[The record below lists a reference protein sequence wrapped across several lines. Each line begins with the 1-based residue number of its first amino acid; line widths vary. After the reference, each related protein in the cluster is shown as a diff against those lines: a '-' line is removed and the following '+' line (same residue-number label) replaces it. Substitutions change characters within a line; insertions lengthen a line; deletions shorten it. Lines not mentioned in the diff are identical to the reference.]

1 MIDRYVTAGDRRAGI
16 FLVSLAALR
25 NSSEKI
31 CLTLESFMTSVLS
44 NSPRRAALSAVMLA
58 VGLMATSAFA
68 VPTITNLTLNTYGG
82 FAPDADG
89 SAVINGATFAFNTQQ
104 PAGTGV
110 FNPFL
115 RLQLTGA
122 TQPGQQ
128 GSEQGYNTS
137 ALNVLD
143 NKAPV
148 NWTHDLLISS
158 LQKTPDGLNYQFTLD
173 INESNSASGKSLLSL
188 DGLRLFSTSQPG
200 QSGNNTY
207 GNTAPPNLAGDVKY
221 SPDVGGIIG
230 TKLFDLDTATID
242 NSVLLDANRSGN
254 PPGSGVADMIFLV
267 PKAVI
272 DNRVN
277 QGENYLILWSRFG
290 TTETADA
297 LNLSG
302 STADAGFEEWSY
314 RSSVGST
321 TSSSGSSG
329 GSSGSSGAVPSP
341 GSSALTLL
349 ALAAMGA
356 TFRARKLAPTAA

>member
-1 MIDRYVTAGDRRAGI
+1 MKFVR
-16 FLVSLAALR
+16 
-25 NSSEKI
+25 SS
-31 CLTLESFMTSVLS
+31 
-44 NSPRRAALSAVMLA
+44 SPRRAALTAVMLA
-58 VGLMATSAFA
+58 VGLVATSALA
-68 VPTITNLTLNTYGG
+68 VPTITNLTLNTYTTLANVVV
-82 FAPDADG
+82 APDADG

-115 RLQLTGA
+115 RLQVTPA
-122 TQPGQQ
+122 NGQQ
-128 GSEQGYNTS
+128 SGGEQGYNTN

-158 LQKTPDGLNYQFTLD
+158 LQKTPDGLSYQFTLD

-207 GNTAPPNLAGDVKY
+207 GNTAAPNLAGDVKY
-221 SPDVGGIIG
+221 SPDPGGIIG

-242 NSVLLDANRSGN
+242 NSVLLDANRGGN

-267 PKAVI
+267 PKDVI
-272 DNRVN
+272 DQRANK
-277 QGENYLILWSRFG
+277 GETYLILWSRFG
-290 TTETADA
+290 TEQAADV
-297 LNLSG
+297 LSQPG

-314 RSSVGST
+314 RSAVGAT

-329 GSSGSSGAVPSP
+329 GSSGAVPSP

-356 TFRARKLAPTAA
+356 TFRARKLARTAA